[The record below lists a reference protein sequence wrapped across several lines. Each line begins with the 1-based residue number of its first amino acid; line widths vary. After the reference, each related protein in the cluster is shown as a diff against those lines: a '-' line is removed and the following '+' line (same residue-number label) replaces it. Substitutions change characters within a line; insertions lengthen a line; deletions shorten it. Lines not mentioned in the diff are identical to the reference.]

1 MPEGYEKKQKDLLEQ
16 KEVLR
21 RMLITGV
28 KQVTWNLIQQEFGRP
43 YHRNLDRMPF
53 EQHSLTYFNRF
64 TMATVWRIDKREQ
77 RKTLGRLCNNIERN
91 GNLEWTEAVEKVKS
105 DLNLYI

>member
-1 MPEGYEKKQKDLLEQ
+1 
-16 KEVLR
+16 
-21 RMLITGV
+21 
-28 KQVTWNLIQQEFGRP
+28 
-43 YHRNLDRMPF
+43 
-53 EQHSLTYFNRF
+53 
-64 TMATVWRIDKREQ
+64 MATVWRIDKREQ

>member
-1 MPEGYEKKQKDLLEQ
+1 
-16 KEVLR
+16 
-21 RMLITGV
+21 MLITEV
-28 KQVTWNLIQQEFGRP
+28 KQVTWKLIHQEFGRP
-43 YHRNLDRMPF
+43 YHRNLDSYSDLYRMPL

-91 GNLEWTEAVEKVKS
+91 GNLKWTEAVEKVKS